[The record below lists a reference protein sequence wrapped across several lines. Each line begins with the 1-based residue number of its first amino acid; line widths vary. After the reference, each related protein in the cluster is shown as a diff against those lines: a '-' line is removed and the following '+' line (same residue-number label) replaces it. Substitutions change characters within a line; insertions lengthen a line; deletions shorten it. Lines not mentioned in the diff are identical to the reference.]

1 MKLRLNWGLLAVLV
15 ATAVFWMVLTKVLGW
30 MFAIAL
36 SFGVIYVLYRWFLI
50 ENPRG

>member
-1 MKLRLNWGLLAVLV
+1 MKLSLNWGLLAVLV

-30 MFAIAL
+30 LFTIGISL
-36 SFGVIYVLYRWFLI
+36 GILYGLYRWFLI